1 VIDPVADLRTLVR
14 AAIKAAFGAIAE
26 TIEIA
31 VRRSEYADYQ
41 ADVALL
47 LARSLRRSPKEVAT
61 AIVAALPRG
70 PEIDRCEVSGPGF
83 INITCRPDYLAAQL
97 SRMHDDGRLGVD
109 AAATPET
116 VVVDYSSPNLAK
128 EMHVG
133 HLRSTIIGDCLVR
146 TLEYLGHTVVRQN
159 HIGDWGTPFGMLI
172 EQMLDRG
179 VNANADAEGVRELS
193 TFYRQAR
200 VRFDTDPAFAER
212 ARARVVLLQQGDAA
226 TLKLWRRLLKLTSAY
241 IEALYARLRV
251 SLTEEDIA
259 GESRYHDQLDAIVR
273 ELESKGL
280 AQPSE
285 GAICVF
291 PAGFAGRDGKPI
303 PLIVRKQD
311 GGFGYAATDL
321 AALKYRIQKLSAR
334 RLLYV
339 VGVTQS
345 QHFAMIFDTARRAGW
360 ATENVRLEHVA
371 FGSVLGEDGKVLKT
385 RAGEAVGLLALV
397 EEAVSRARRII
408 DEGSPELGE
417 ADRERIAEMV
427 GIGAV
432 KYADLANDR
441 IRDYVFRWDQMLAFE
456 GNTAAY
462 LMYAHAR
469 IRAMVR
475 KAAEIDS
482 TGAPSAR
489 AIRIETAA
497 ERMLALE
504 LLEFPGTVAAVGESL
519 QPHRLCQRIFQVAT
533 AFTRFYGACPV
544 LSAEPALRASRLVIC
559 ELTAQVLECGLALLG
574 IGAPERM

>member
-1 VIDPVADLRTLVR
+1 VIDPVADLRARVR
-14 AAIKAAFGAIAE
+14 SAITAAFGDIAE
-26 TIEIA
+26 TIEIG
-31 VRRSEYADYQ
+31 VRRSEFADYQ

-61 AIVAALPRG
+61 AVVAALPPG
-70 PEIDRCEVSGPGF
+70 PEIERCTVSGPGF
-83 INITCRPDYLAAQL
+83 INLTCRSDYLAAQL
-97 SRMHDDGRLGVD
+97 SRMHGDGRLGVD

-146 TLEYLGHTVVRQN
+146 TLEYLGHSVIRQN

-179 VNANADAEGVRELS
+179 ASATSEGVRELS
-193 TFYRQAR
+193 RFYRQAR

-212 ARARVVLLQQGDAA
+212 ARARVVLLQQGDTA
-226 TLKLWRRLLKLTSAY
+226 TLELWHRLLKLTSVY
-241 IEALYARLRV
+241 IEALYAKLRV
-251 SLTEEDIA
+251 KLTDEDFA
-259 GESRYHDQLDAIVR
+259 GESRYNDQLDAIVR
-273 ELESKGL
+273 ELENKGL
-280 AQPSE
+280 ALPSA
-285 GAICVF
+285 GAICIF
-291 PAGFAGRDGKPI
+291 PPGFYGRDGKPI
-303 PLIVRKQD
+303 PLIIRKQD
-311 GGFGYAATDL
+311 GGFGYAVTDL
-321 AALKYRIQKLSAR
+321 AALKYRVQKLCAQ

-360 ATENVRLEHVA
+360 VPDRVRLEHVA
-371 FGSVLGEDGKVLKT
+371 FGSVLGEDGKLLKT
-385 RAGEAVGLLALV
+385 RAGEAVSLLALV

-408 DEGSPELGE
+408 DEGSSQLGE
-417 ADRERIAEMV
+417 TDRDQIAEMV
-427 GIGAV
+427 GIGAI

-469 IRAMVR
+469 IRAMAR
-475 KAAEIDS
+475 KAEATDAQ
-482 TGAPSAR
+482 GARSAT
-489 AIRIETAA
+489 AIRIATEA

-504 LLEFPGTVAAVGESL
+504 LLEFPSTVAAVGESL
-519 QPHRLCQRIFQVAT
+519 QPHRLCQRLFEVAT
-533 AFTRFYGACPV
+533 TFTRFYSACPV
-544 LSAEPALRASRLVIC
+544 LNAEPSVRTSRLMLC
-559 ELTAQVLECGLALLG
+559 DLTARVLACGLALLG